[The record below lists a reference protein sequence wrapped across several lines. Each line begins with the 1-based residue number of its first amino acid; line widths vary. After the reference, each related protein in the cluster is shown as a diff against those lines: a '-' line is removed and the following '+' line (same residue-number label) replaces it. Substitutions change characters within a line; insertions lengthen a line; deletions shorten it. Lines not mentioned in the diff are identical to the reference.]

1 METVT
6 TAGTT
11 LRLDEATGQVIIR
24 FEPSA
29 SLPATN
35 LQQLQ
40 KAVADQGFAQFWI
53 DQSALAEFE
62 QTCDSVRTPV
72 ESVIGERRDG
82 SYQLEVSEE
91 LMSIWLTV
99 TLPLGGKPV
108 NPEVK
113 EALQRQG
120 IAYGL
125 LPSSLDSVL
134 DKGGERVLIAQGLYP
149 VEGCDTRFESLLPT
163 VKERRPQVDENGIA
177 DYRNL
182 GQLVMVHPGD
192 PLMRRIPAM
201 PGKDGTNVK
210 GQTITAKPVL
220 DSPFA
225 PGLTGVAPASNDANL
240 LLAEITG
247 QPIKVSGG
255 VIVNPVLEVPNVDL
269 HSGNIEFEGTV
280 RVLGDIKSGMRVK
293 ATADVIVG
301 GMIEAAEVAAGG
313 DVVVSGGIVGR
324 VQVKAG
330 GEEAAQVAARVQ
342 AGGCVSARFAE
353 NAVIHADHTLLVED
367 SALECDLSAHEQ
379 ILIGKA
385 GSKHGHLIGGN
396 ACAKKLIKAAVLG
409 APRGTSTRLQVGQD
423 PQLYKSLASNNF
435 NTARLQGE
443 LKGVLELV
451 AQLKA
456 KPEKVV
462 DGVWGKV
469 EHTRQKLVAQLQ
481 ELGTEHAR
489 LAAEL
494 KQLQMARIEVSREIY
509 IGVEVQI
516 GAKSWRAED
525 DCTGEHALAL
535 ADDQIVMV

>member
-24 FEPSA
+24 FAPSG
-29 SLPATN
+29 SHPATN
-35 LQQLQ
+35 LPQLQ
-40 KAVADQGFAQFWI
+40 QAVADQGFAQFWI
-53 DQSALAEFE
+53 DERALAEFE
-62 QTCDSVRTPV
+62 KNCGSASEPV

-82 SYQLEVSEE
+82 SYQLEVSED

-99 TLPLGGKPV
+99 TLPMGGKPANPQV
-108 NPEVK
+108 N

-125 LPSSLDSVL
+125 LPSLSSVL
-134 DKGGERVLIAQGLYP
+134 ENGGERVLIAQGLYP
-149 VEGCDTRFESLLPT
+149 VEGSATCFESLLPT
-163 VKERRPQVDENGIA
+163 VKERRPQVDEHGIA

-201 PGKDGTNVK
+201 PGKNGTNVK
-210 GQTITAKPVL
+210 GQTIAAKPVL

-247 QPIKVSGG
+247 QPIQVSGG

-280 RVLGDIKSGMRVK
+280 RVLGDIRSGMRVK

-313 DVVVSGGIVGR
+313 DVVASGGIVGR

-353 NAVIHADHTLLVED
+353 NAVIHADHALLVED

-396 ACAKKLIKAAVLG
+396 ASAKKLIKAAVLG
-409 APRGTSTRLQVGQD
+409 APRGAITRLHVGQD
-423 PQLYKSLASNNF
+423 PQLYKSLASNNA

-456 KPEKVV
+456 KPEKVPEV
-462 DGVWGKV
+462 VWGKV

-489 LAAEL
+489 LAAQL
-494 KQLQMARIEVSREIY
+494 KQLQLARIEVSREIY

-525 DCTGEHALAL
+525 DCAGEHTLAL
-535 ADDQIVMV
+535 ADDQIVMA